1 MGGRARRSLQW
12 ITTFPIV
19 DTTTTT
25 TTKSKSKTP
34 RGNFSGLPLAANVD
48 LREPWWCSGRTKEHC
63 GRMPPAVRVS

>member
-19 DTTTTT
+19 DT

-48 LREPWWCSGRTKEHC
+48 LRIPWWCSGRTKDHC